1 MTEPAEAADTPTAR
15 PRPNAL
21 GSILLTYLALL
32 GFLAPLEGSIGLATY
47 ADWWNRALDWIVPRA
62 GRALFG
68 VEAVQ
73 HPTGSGDT
81 AFQWVLSFCLLA
93 VAVPLGALAARLP
106 AARARAVRLAA
117 TGFVRLC
124 LALALISYGAAKVYP
139 SQFPPLAIDRLL
151 QRVGDASPMGVLWT
165 FMSASPA
172 YTVLAGAAEILAGI
186 LLCARRTALLGALF
200 AAGIL
205 ANVFALNLC
214 YDVPVKLY
222 SGQLLLMALLVMVS
236 DAARLLAVFVTGAP
250 APAARREALFERP
263 LWHRATLALRTGLV
277 AYALVTGLAECAADE
292 AAFAARKADPLFGLW
307 EVQRIEAEGDL
318 RRTRYVVVDYPGVV
332 AFLRDDATRT
342 RYAATRDDVA
352 GTLVLKE
359 RFREEVLLSLRV
371 ERKGEVVSLEGTAS
385 GAPVALDLRRIP
397 VPPMRLHEHP
407 FRLVQEYSAN
417 H

>member
-1 MTEPAEAADTPTAR
+1 MTEPASAEPNPLQR
-15 PRPNAL
+15 PGTVR
-21 GSILLTYLALL
+21 SVLLAYFVLL
-32 GFLAPLEGSIGLATY
+32 GLLAPFDGLLSLPTHAE
-47 ADWWNRALDWIVPRA
+47 WWNRCLDWFVPLA
-62 GRALFG
+62 GRVLFG
-68 VEAVQ
+68 VEALQ

-81 AFQWVLSFCLLA
+81 AFQWVLSFCLLV
-93 VAVPLGALAARLP
+93 VALPLGALAARLP
-106 AARARAVRLAA
+106 AGRARALRLAA

-124 LALALISYGAAKVYP
+124 LALALISYGVAKVYP
-139 SQFPPLAIDRLL
+139 SQFPPPAIDRLL

-172 YTVLAGAAEILAGI
+172 YTFLAGAAEILAGI
-186 LLCARRTALLGALF
+186 LLCARRTALMGALF
-200 AAGIL
+200 AAGIF

-222 SGQLLLMALLVMVS
+222 SGQLLLMALLVMWE

-263 LWHRATLALRTGLV
+263 LGHRAAVALRTGLV
-277 AYALVTGLAECAADE
+277 AYALVAGLAECAADE
-292 AAFAARKADPLFGLW
+292 ADFVARKADPLFGLW

-318 RRTRYVVVDYPGVV
+318 SRTRHVVVDYPGVV

-342 RYAATRDDVA
+342 RYAATRDDAA

-359 RFREEVLLSLRV
+359 RFRAEVLLSLRI
-371 ERKGEVVSLEGTAS
+371 EKKGEGLVSLEGTAS
-385 GAPVALDLRRIP
+385 GRPVALDLRRVA
-397 VPPMRLHEHP
+397 VPPMRLHQHP

>member
-1 MTEPAEAADTPTAR
+1 MTDPASAEPKPPQRPGTAR
-15 PRPNAL
+15 
-21 GSILLTYLALL
+21 SILLAYFVLL
-32 GFLAPLEGSIGLATY
+32 GLLAPFDGLLGLPAH
-47 ADWWNRALDWIVPRA
+47 AEWWNRSLDWFVPLA
-62 GRALFG
+62 GRVLFG
-68 VEAVQ
+68 VEALQ

-81 AFQWVLSFCLLA
+81 AFQWVLSFCLLV
-93 VAVPLGALAARLP
+93 VALPLAALAARLP
-106 AARARAVRLAA
+106 AARARAFRLAA

-139 SQFPPLAIDRLL
+139 AQFPPLAIDRLL

-172 YTVLAGAAEILAGI
+172 YTFLAGAAEILAGV
-186 LLCARRTALLGALF
+186 LLCARRTSLLGGLL
-200 AAGIL
+200 AAGIF
-205 ANVFALNLC
+205 ANVLALNLC

-222 SGQLLLMALLVMVS
+222 SGQLLLMALLVMWS
-236 DAARLLAVFVTGAP
+236 DATRLLAVFVTGAP

-263 LWHRATLALRTGLV
+263 LWHRAALALRTGLV

-292 AAFAARKADPLFGLW
+292 AGFVARKADPLFGLW

-342 RYAATRDDVA
+342 RYAATRDDAA

-359 RFREEVLLSLRV
+359 RFRAEVLLSLRI
-371 ERKGEVVSLEGTAS
+371 ETKGEGVLSLTGTAS
-385 GAPVALDLRRIP
+385 GTPVALDLRRIP
-397 VPPMRLHEHP
+397 VPPMRLHGHP